1 MLVRKAPEMRAG
13 VVNIFVRIEQDVR
26 TWHIRRSKIETDKK
40 IIQIKVALWQIATP
54 VISVMFL
61 KMFRHP

>member
-26 TWHIRRSKIETDKK
+26 TWHMRRRKIETDKK
-40 IIQIKVALWQIATP
+40 IIQIKVAFWQIVTP